1 MKKYYDSTIL
11 GKDYEKS
18 MNKSERK
25 ERGSFYTPY
34 FIVEYIAK
42 NTLANLNVRLN
53 PFVKILD
60 PSCGSGYFLLEAY
73 HILMKKFSEDLEN
86 IRMDHKDEEY
96 VIETENG
103 FKNIGGL
110 EYWQCSN
117 LSYHILKE
125 CIYGADIDH
134 KALELAK
141 VNLRKKS
148 GINFNFKNNIICC
161 NSLIKWEKDHFED
174 GTSHIL
180 KFWRQRYDYVM
191 GNPPWVSLSRK
202 HKKDIGESLKEYY
215 SKSYKGN
222 TYLPNLYEYFV
233 KRTMEVLKM
242 GGRFGFIIP
251 DRLASNLQYKHFR
264 KKLLEKYNIIN
275 VVFEIKFPEI
285 NTDTMIIIAENKYDG
300 HNKIKVDV
308 YKKCTYIIEQNDY
321 IKNLNYELSYCHNIK
336 GLDIKRFIDKDSM
349 PLGKVCKTF
358 TGFIGY
364 KEKIDSVRTSSNQ
377 AEILK
382 GENIKRF
389 QVLNNYYYD
398 FTPYN
403 LKGGTSDI
411 KKLTSKNK
419 VVIRKTGKYLI
430 AALDTEGRIIEQSL
444 YGIICT
450 DEKFS
455 PYYILGLLNSK
466 LIQWYYLNFLITNA
480 NSTPQIKKFSLDRI
494 PVNNSS
500 VVYRKNIEKL
510 ANELVEQKGQN
521 VMVEKELDEAIFSLY
536 NIDHNYRNIILKDIE
551 NMIGLKKG
559 GNNKWLL

>member
-1 MKKYYDSTIL
+1 MEKCYDSTIL

-18 MNKSERK
+18 MNRSERK

-34 FIVEYIAK
+34 FIVEYIVE
-42 NTLANLNVRLN
+42 NTLSNLNVRLN

-73 HILMKKFSEDLEN
+73 HILMKKFSENLES
-86 IRMDHKDEEY
+86 IRMDYKDERY
-96 VIETENG
+96 IIGTENG
-103 FKNIGGL
+103 FKNICGL
-110 EYWQCSN
+110 EYWQYSN

-134 KALELAK
+134 KALEFAK
-141 VNLRKKS
+141 INLRKKS
-148 GINFNFKNNIICC
+148 GVNFNFKNNIICC
-161 NSLIKWEKDHFED
+161 NSLIRWEKEQDKD
-174 GTSHIL
+174 GIL
-180 KFWRQRYDYVM
+180 YISNFWKQRYDYVI

-202 HKKDIGESLKEYY
+202 HKKDIGENLKEYY
-215 SKSYKGN
+215 SRNYKGN
-222 TYLPNLYEYFV
+222 TYLPNLYEYFI
-233 KRTMEVLKM
+233 KRSMEILKA
-242 GGRFGFIIP
+242 GGRFGLIIP
-251 DRLASNLQYKHFR
+251 DRLASNLQYKDFR
-264 KKLLEKYNIIN
+264 KKLLEKCNIIN
-275 VVFEIKFPEI
+275 IVFEIKFPEI
-285 NTDTMIIIAENKYDG
+285 NTDTMIIIAENKYDRY
-300 HNKIKVDV
+300 NKIRVDV
-308 YKKCTYIIEQNDY
+308 YKKFAYVIEQNEY

-336 GLDIKRFIDKDSM
+336 GLDIKKLIDKDSVM
-349 PLGKVCKTF
+349 LGKVCKTF

-364 KEKIDSVRTSSNQ
+364 KEKIASVRTDIKQ

-398 FTPYN
+398 FNPCN
-403 LKGGTSDI
+403 VKGGTNDI

-419 VVIRKTGKYLI
+419 IVIRKTGKRLI

-450 DEKFS
+450 DKKFS
-455 PYYILGLLNSK
+455 HYYVLGLLNSK

-494 PVNNSS
+494 PVNNSNMT
-500 VVYRKNIEKL
+500 YIKNIETL
-510 ANELVEQKGQN
+510 ANKLVKQKGEN
-521 VMVEKELDEAIFSLY
+521 IMVERELDKAIFSLY
-536 NIDHNYRNIILKDIE
+536 NIDYNYRSIILKDIE

-559 GNNKWLL
+559 GNNK